1 MNGWLT
7 IKWVRLGLLL
17 VLSGIVS
24 WFLGYQEFGDF
35 LPTALEYLCLMLMPG
50 AVYLIF
56 EWGRMRMRKQGIYA
70 ESVTI
75 FLSLIIGCVIAF
87 FIMQVDELYSVA
99 FFAGYFILA
108 SFLSLIY
115 YVVNLFRDLEWKMA
129 KPQQVN
135 DNSEQLSVVDLQPM
149 FELLNPKGRVVL
161 SLTFDDVICFE
172 ANDNYIN
179 IYFEVE
185 DGVQKRME
193 RLSMKKVELLIEPA
207 SDQFL
212 RVHKSYLINR
222 KKVQAIHG
230 KAQNYRLQ
238 LDRLDFEIPV
248 SRRMAI
254 YDYFPNI

>member
-35 LPTALEYLCLMLMPG
+35 LPTTLEYLSLMLIPG
-50 AVYLIF
+50 AVYLFF
-56 EWGRMRMRKQGIYA
+56 EWGRMRLRKQGMYA

-75 FLSLIIGCVIAF
+75 FLSLLIGSVIAF
-87 FIMQVDELYSVA
+87 FLLQVDQLYAVA
-99 FFAGYFILA
+99 YFAGYFILA

-129 KPQQVN
+129 QPQQGKTVRAEEILI
-135 DNSEQLSVVDLQPM
+135 EQLVL

-161 SLTFDDVICFE
+161 SIPFDSLICFE

-179 IYFEVE
+179 IYFEGE
-185 DGVQKRME
+185 NGLQKRME
-193 RLSMKKVELLIEPA
+193 RLSMKKVEVLIEPA
-207 SDQFL
+207 AEQFL

-222 KKVQAIHG
+222 QKVRAIHG
-230 KAQNYRLQ
+230 KAQNYQLQ
-238 LDRLDFEIPV
+238 MHQLDFEVPV
-248 SRRMAI
+248 SRRMPI